1 MSKGV
6 ESYYMSVTKYTQNIK
21 QVLIHHGYTLGGVVV
36 LVWVIEFV
44 DAFFL
49 RGSLDFYGG
58 IKPRTLVGLRNIF
71 IAPFLHANF
80 GHLVANTFP
89 FLILGAFVLIRRRQD
104 FLFVTIVSALASGLG
119 VWLFGAGNS
128 VHVGLSGVIFG
139 YMGYLLLRAYFERSM
154 VSIALAVLAL
164 IFCGGMIFG
173 LLPFQRGISWLGHIF
188 GFLGGGASAYL
199 LTERQWQQEPIRQ
212 IS

>member
-1 MSKGV
+1 
-6 ESYYMSVTKYTQNIK
+6 MSVTKYTQNMK
-21 QVLIHHGYTLGGVVV
+21 QVLIHHGYTLGGIVV
-36 LVWVIEFV
+36 LVWVIELF
-44 DAFFL
+44 DAIT
-49 RGSLDFYGG
+49 RGFSFDLYGG
-58 IKPRTLVGLRNIF
+58 VKPRTLVGLRNIF
-71 IAPFLHANF
+71 IAPLLHANL

-104 FLFVTIVSALASGLG
+104 FLFVTVASALVSGFG
-119 VWLFGAGNS
+119 VWLLGAGNS

-154 VSIALAVLAL
+154 ISIALAVLAL

-173 LLPFQRGISWLGHIF
+173 LLPFQRGISWLGHVF

-199 LTERQWQQEPIRQ
+199 LADRQWEREPMKQ
-212 IS
+212 I